1 MKELTLNQIV
11 QSVVENYLKNLTLD
25 LIKRNFTEEFYSIE
39 ETEGDPYKIR
49 KNIEDLVAETAKKIA
64 SKIVNKLNEQ
74 DIKSIED
81 FEKNENEQKIRKI
94 IADIL
99 KITN

>member
-1 MKELTLNQIV
+1 MKELTLNQII

-25 LIKRNFTEEFYSIE
+25 LIKRNFTEEFYSFE
-39 ETEGDPYKIR
+39 ETEGDPNKIR

-74 DIKSIED
+74 GIKSIED
-81 FEKNENEQKIRKI
+81 FENNENEQKIRRI

-99 KITN
+99 KIHK

>member
-1 MKELTLNQIV
+1 MKELTLNQII

-39 ETEGDPYKIR
+39 ETEGDSYKIR

-94 IADIL
+94 IANIL
-99 KITN
+99 KIHK